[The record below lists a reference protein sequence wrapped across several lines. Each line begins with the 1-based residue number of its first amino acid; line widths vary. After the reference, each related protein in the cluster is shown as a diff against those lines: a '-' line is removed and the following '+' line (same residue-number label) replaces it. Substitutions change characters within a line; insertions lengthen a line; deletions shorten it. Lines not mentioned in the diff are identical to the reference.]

1 VVDIP
6 RRSAEE
12 SAMIQTL
19 LQVALGGA
27 IGASARYLA
36 GIGIMRA
43 FGSQVFPLGVIVV
56 NVIGSFLMGALVVFL
71 GQKGLTHWNAL
82 LATGVL
88 GGFTTF
94 SSFSL
99 ETWRLMTSGRYDLA
113 ALYVGLS
120 VLVSVLALI
129 VGVHMMRMVLA

>member
-1 VVDIP
+1 
-6 RRSAEE
+6 
-12 SAMIQTL
+12 MIQTL
-19 LQVALGGA
+19 FQVALGGA

-36 GIGIMRA
+36 GVAVLRS
-43 FGSQVFPLGVIVV
+43 FGPHEFPLGVIVV
-56 NVIGSFLMGALVVFL
+56 NIIGSFLMGALVVFL
-71 GQKGLTHWNAL
+71 GQKGLSQWNAL

-99 ETWRLMTSGRYDLA
+99 ETWRLMTIGRYDLA

-120 VLVSVLALI
+120 VFASILALI
-129 VGVHMMRMVLA
+129 AGVHVMRTVLVA

>member
-1 VVDIP
+1 
-6 RRSAEE
+6 
-12 SAMIQTL
+12 MIQTL

-36 GIGIMRA
+36 GVAILRG
-43 FGSQVFPLGVIVV
+43 FGPQDFPLGVIAV
-56 NVIGSFLMGALVVFL
+56 NILGSFLMGALIVFL

-94 SSFSL
+94 SSFSM
-99 ETWRLMTSGRYDLA
+99 ETWRLMTIGRYDLA

-120 VLVSVLALI
+120 VFASILALI
-129 VGVHMMRMVLA
+129 AGVHVMRAALLA